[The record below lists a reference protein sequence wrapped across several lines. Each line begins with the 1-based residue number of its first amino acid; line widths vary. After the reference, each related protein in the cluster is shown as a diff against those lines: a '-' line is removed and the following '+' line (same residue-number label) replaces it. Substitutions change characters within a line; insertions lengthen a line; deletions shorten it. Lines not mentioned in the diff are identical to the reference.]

1 MKVLNEMIEFVNEN
15 FEVIKIKFSSDER
28 EMINELDDN
37 LFFDEDI
44 ILPFFAGEMFAGTN
58 INLSKFSDSIIV

>member
-1 MKVLNEMIEFVNEN
+1 
-15 FEVIKIKFSSDER
+15 VISKSDISKFSLLVSA
-28 EMINELDDN
+28 IFNISN

-58 INLSKFSDSIIV
+58 INLSKFSDSIIVWAISRWPI